1 MMFLLFIRDESFQR
15 KDIDHAYF
23 DYEFTDID
31 RHIFYWGAK
40 CCMCYTNFSMCFP
53 IAGELEKTMAE
64 CIIESELETET
75 KVVRR
80 LKNILD
86 KEIQEISTLKRNVS
100 RTLQEYTSLKRSHE
114 VSAPL
119 PIINLTRIRHYVH
132 VCSLRR
138 PEKRAR
144 ESE

>member
-1 MMFLLFIRDESFQR
+1 
-15 KDIDHAYF
+15 
-23 DYEFTDID
+23 
-31 RHIFYWGAK
+31 
-40 CCMCYTNFSMCFP
+40 MCFP

-64 CIIESELETET
+64 CIIESELETEA

-114 VSAPL
+114 VSGDRKSSGDSTVVYTL
-119 PIINLTRIRHYVH
+119 LGGWIG
-132 VCSLRR
+132 
-138 PEKRAR
+138 EQAR
-144 ESE
+144 E